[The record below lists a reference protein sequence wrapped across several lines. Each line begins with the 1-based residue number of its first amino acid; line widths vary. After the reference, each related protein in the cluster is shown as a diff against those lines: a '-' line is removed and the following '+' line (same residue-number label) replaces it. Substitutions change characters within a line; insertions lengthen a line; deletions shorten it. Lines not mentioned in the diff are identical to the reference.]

1 MIEAYLS
8 EVEEYID
15 SCEEITEVEIIRKS
29 VWNTDMEIIALYRF
43 KIIVENGGIIELIE
57 RLVEENGIMK
67 RTKYSYRWQNAAG
80 KLIRRH
86 DNAPHHP
93 EISTFPHHRHGEN
106 AVFLAQE
113 LSGLVF

>member
-67 RTKYSYRWQNAAG
+67 RTKYSYR
-80 KLIRRH
+80 
-86 DNAPHHP
+86 
-93 EISTFPHHRHGEN
+93 
-106 AVFLAQE
+106 
-113 LSGLVF
+113 